1 VSTEDVGTEES
12 TASTSGNDASSEERS
27 TQEKLEDAGA
37 TFVRAL
43 GNVMDVLFD
52 QAKVE
57 LETAAK
63 AGRSRL
69 ELRQLKKDLAA
80 MYTKF
85 GREMMELVESSAITH
100 EDALRGAGRISE
112 LQERIQ
118 TMEGQISDYEA
129 ALAEAAAERAA
140 AFAAGAGDSAA
151 PSDEPA
157 APSED

>member
-1 VSTEDVGTEES
+1 MSTEDLGTEE
-12 TASTSGNDASSEERS
+12 TSQETSSDDAQNEDRS

-69 ELRQLKKDLAA
+69 ELRQLKKDLAS

-85 GREMMELVESSAITH
+85 GQEMMELVQSGAVDH
-100 EDALRGAGRISE
+100 ADALRGAERITE

-118 TMEGQISDYEA
+118 SMEGEISDYES
-129 ALAEAAAERAA
+129 ALAEAAAQRAS
-140 AFAAGAGDSAA
+140 AFTGTDGESDT
-151 PSDEPA
+151 PSNTDE
-157 APSED
+157 D

>member
-1 VSTEDVGTEES
+1 MSTEDVGTEES
-12 TASTSGNDASSEERS
+12 STNTSGNDASSEERS

-85 GREMMELVESSAITH
+85 GREMMELVESGAITH
-100 EDALRGAGRISE
+100 DDAVRGSGRISE

-129 ALAEAAAERAA
+129 ALAEAAAERASAFTGNA
-140 AFAAGAGDSAA
+140 AASAA
-151 PSDEPA
+151 STDETA
-157 APSED
+157 AASED

>member
-1 VSTEDVGTEES
+1 MSTEDLGTEE
-12 TASTSGNDASSEERS
+12 TSQESSSDDAQNEDRS

-69 ELRQLKKDLAA
+69 ELRQLKKDLAS

-85 GREMMELVESSAITH
+85 GQEMMELVQSGAVDH
-100 EDALRGAGRISE
+100 EDALRGAERITE

-118 TMEGQISDYEA
+118 SMEGEISDYES
-129 ALAEAAAERAA
+129 ALAEAAAQRAS
-140 AFAAGAGDSAA
+140 AFTGTDGESDT
-151 PSDEPA
+151 PSNTDE
-157 APSED
+157 D

>member
-1 VSTEDVGTEES
+1 MSTEDVGTEES
-12 TASTSGNDASSEERS
+12 SANTSGSEASEEERS

-85 GREMMELVESSAITH
+85 GREMMDLVESGAVTH
-100 EDALRGAGRISE
+100 EDAVRGAGRITE
-112 LQERIQ
+112 LQGRIEA
-118 TMEGQISDYEA
+118 MEGEISDYEA
-129 ALAEAAAERAA
+129 ALAEAAAERAS
-140 AFAAGAGDSAA
+140 AFTGSAGESTA